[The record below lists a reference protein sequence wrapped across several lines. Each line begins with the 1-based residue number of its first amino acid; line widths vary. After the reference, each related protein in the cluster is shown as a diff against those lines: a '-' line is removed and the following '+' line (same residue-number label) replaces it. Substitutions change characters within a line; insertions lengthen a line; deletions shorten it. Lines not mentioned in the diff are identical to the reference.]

1 MSDISYSF
9 LRSNLSIS
17 PNVQFPNRESTI
29 LNDSCPSFKMYMFQ
43 GHHED
48 SGVLMITS
56 FKMYIFQGHH
66 EDSGVIHELL
76 MSDSQ
81 VTDE

>member
-1 MSDISYSF
+1 MYF
-9 LRSNLSIS
+9 SNKKLI
-17 PNVQFPNRESTI
+17 
-29 LNDSCPSFKMYMFQ
+29 SFKMYMFQ

-76 MSDSQ
+76 MGDS
-81 VTDE
+81 EMMSKS